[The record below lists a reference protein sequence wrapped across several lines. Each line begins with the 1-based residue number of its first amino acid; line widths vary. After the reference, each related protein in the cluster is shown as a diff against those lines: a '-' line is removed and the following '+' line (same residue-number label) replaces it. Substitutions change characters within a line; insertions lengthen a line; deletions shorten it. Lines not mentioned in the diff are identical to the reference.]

1 MSKIGLTVFALL
13 YGVGGLAAQGAPGTN
28 LTVDVT
34 ASGVTRSQ
42 DTVVVSYSVFN
53 QVASAERLLALT
65 LEAPS
70 PPILISAPTPAS
82 SWHVASQYGGRPVVR
97 WGVLGDS
104 ILRPGSPAQTVSFKA
119 SGVLGIVDAHVSGF
133 GLPVVEEDTLPS
145 GDPLVFNSVQIKA
158 VGVDPLPPGYTPA
171 SLTTRLD
178 SLRGDACSLTWI
190 SSATLCT
197 TLHGYLT
204 AQPANLT
211 QFNADLATNHTSGG
225 PVNDNAYWLLKAN
238 ADYVISIS
246 PPPVSTALIN
256 LSYVCGNKFKVRNL
270 NTVAVPLTWNV
281 VNGSETGA
289 VTVPAKLPS
298 GEPGSVFITTIEKRT
313 LRLYYNGQLI
323 ATVANGNKPPC

>member
-1 MSKIGLTVFALL
+1 VSKIGLTVSLF
-13 YGVGGLAAQGAPGTN
+13 YGVSGLSAQGAPGTN
-28 LTVDVT
+28 LTVDVSV
-34 ASGVTRSQ
+34 SGVARSQ

-53 QVASAERLLALT
+53 QGASAERLLALT

-70 PPILISAPTPAS
+70 PPIQIIAPLPGS
-82 SWHVASQYGGRPVVR
+82 SWHLASQYGGRPVVR

-104 ILRPGSPAQTVSFKA
+104 ILRPGFPAQTVSFKA
-119 SGVLGIVDAHVSGF
+119 SGVLGIADAHVSGF
-133 GLPVVEEDTLPS
+133 ALPVVEEDTLPS

-158 VGVDPLPPGYTPA
+158 VGVDPLPPGYTAA

-178 SLRGDACSLTWI
+178 SLRSDACSLTWVT
-190 SSATLCT
+190 SASLCN
-197 TLHGYLT
+197 TLHSYLM

-211 QFNADLATNHTSGG
+211 QFNADLATNHTTGG
-225 PVNDNAYWLLKAN
+225 SVNDNAYWLLKAN
-238 ADYVISIS
+238 ADYIISIS
-246 PPPVSTALIN
+246 PPPVNTALIN

-281 VNGSETGA
+281 VNGSETGS
-289 VTVPAKLPS
+289 VTVPAKS
-298 GEPGSVFITTIEKRT
+298 QGGEPGSVFITTIEKRT